1 MRLTT
6 RCVVDIVIGAIYD
19 EASEA
24 NDDGDQAQ
32 REYTNE
38 SYLLTLAELETVD
51 DEERET
57 KN

>member
-24 NDDGDQAQ
+24 DDDGDQAQ

-38 SYLLTLAELETVD
+38 SDLLALAELETVD